1 MVTNSLVKET
11 GGQLTNSVGA
21 VQPELQNGC
30 ASKRLKGKRTT
41 V

>member
-1 MVTNSLVKET
+1 METNNLVKET

-21 VQPELQNGC
+21 VQPEQQNGC
-30 ASKRLKGKRTT
+30 AFERLKGKRTT